1 MPNLGSHSAPLINQN
16 GLRDAVFVLLVLGR
30 GAPIDLLVP
39 AVGLG
44 LVDIV
49 CLTRKDGIGVEVLC

>member
-1 MPNLGSHSAPLINQN
+1 MPNPGSHNAPLINQN
-16 GLRDAVFVLLVLGR
+16 GLRVAVFVLILGG

-49 CLTRKDGIGVEVLC
+49 SFTRKDGIGVEVLC